1 MKYALTFQYGVEGGY
16 EPTWDTTDTI
26 IVEAPKFFY
35 EDDKAV
41 AKVLKEYG
49 LKQEDIDY
57 VISED
62 KWFVRNIDDVDV
74 YGKIRKE

>member
-1 MKYALTFQYGVEGGY
+1 MRYALTFQYEAEGGF

-41 AKVLKEYG
+41 AEVLKEYG
-49 LKQEDIDY
+49 LEQEDIDY
-57 VISED
+57 IISKN
-62 KWFVRNIDDVDV
+62 KWFVRNLLDTDV
-74 YGKIRKE
+74 KIGE

>member
-41 AKVLKEYG
+41 AEVLKEYG